1 MGMMQ
6 LSNAISQV
14 LSLTLSLLTVGL
26 TVKEEKS
33 SNLIFLVI
41 VEEGAICQSNLSIFY
56 AILVFTQGSIVTCH
70 ACLYQYLALSNSSS
84 TKAFIFFNLIATVS
98 RYDFYQPNYSTK
110 SVEGVEKVTILLRQK
125 DTMIVC
131 VLSIFISLSVYSTLV
146 VLSINFFGLQA
157 AIDR

>member
-41 VEEGAICQSNLSIFY
+41 VEEGAICQSNLSILY
-56 AILVFTQGSIVTCH
+56 AILVFTGNHTQC
-70 ACLYQYLALSNSSS
+70 Q
-84 TKAFIFFNLIATVS
+84 
-98 RYDFYQPNYSTK
+98 
-110 SVEGVEKVTILLRQK
+110 IL
-125 DTMIVC
+125 D
-131 VLSIFISLSVYSTLV
+131 LV
-146 VLSINFFGLQA
+146 F
-157 AIDR
+157 

>member
-56 AILVFTQGSIVTCH
+56 AILVFTGNHTQC
-70 ACLYQYLALSNSSS
+70 Q
-84 TKAFIFFNLIATVS
+84 
-98 RYDFYQPNYSTK
+98 
-110 SVEGVEKVTILLRQK
+110 IL
-125 DTMIVC
+125 D
-131 VLSIFISLSVYSTLV
+131 LV
-146 VLSINFFGLQA
+146 F
-157 AIDR
+157 